1 MKRDLPQVKRVVVK
15 VGTNLLSTKAGI
27 DEAYIDTIASQIA
40 ALMEKGYQVLLVS
53 SGAIG
58 MGAKEL
64 RLKGPVKQTALR
76 QACAS
81 IGNPLLMTSYRRA
94 FKAHGLICSQIL
106 LTRLD
111 VNNRRTYVNLRNSVS
126 TLLELGV
133 VPIFNEN
140 DVVSI
145 DSLGS
150 AFGDNDR
157 MSAFIASKID
167 AELLIILTDI
177 DGLYDADPKKDP
189 DANLLSEIVTL
200 DSTILSYAAGAGSTH
215 STGGMKTKLLAAKI
229 AAVAGCGTIIAS
241 GYEPD
246 IIVRLLDGETLGTYI
261 HPTKALSQRQ
271 RWILNNSFQGSIE
284 IDEGAKNALL
294 KKKSLLPKGVV
305 RVDGTFGEGAIIEVR
320 TPDGSPFAR
329 AVSSFSSADL
339 KQVAGHDSSE
349 FAVILGSSHKGVIF
363 RPEDMVFL
371 ENDN

>member
-1 MKRDLPQVKRVVVK
+1 MKRELSNVKRIVVK
-15 VGTNLLSTKAGI
+15 VGTNLLSTKEGI
-27 DEAYIDTIASQIA
+27 DEGCIDSIAQQIA
-40 ALMEKGYQVLLVS
+40 TLMEKGYQVLLVS

-64 RLKGPVKQTALR
+64 RLKGSVKQTALR

-81 IGNPLLMTSYRRA
+81 IGNPLLMSSYRRA
-94 FKAHGLICSQIL
+94 FKSNDLICSQIL

-157 MSAFIASKID
+157 MSAYIASKID

-177 DGLYDADPKKDP
+177 DGLYDADPKKDKE
-189 DANLLSEIVTL
+189 AKLLSDVETL
-200 DSTILSYAAGAGSTH
+200 DSTILSYASGAGSTH
-215 STGGMKTKLLAAKI
+215 ATGGMKTKLLAAKI

-241 GYEPD
+241 GYEKD
-246 IIVRLLDGETLGTYI
+246 SLVRVLDGEPLGTYI
-261 HPTKALSQRQ
+261 HPLKALSQRQ
-271 RWILNNSFQGSIE
+271 RWILNNSHQGVIV
-284 IDEGAKNALL
+284 IDDGAKGALL
-294 KKKSLLPKGVV
+294 RKKSLLPKGVV
-305 RVDGTFGEGAIIEVR
+305 QVDGTFAEGSIVEVQ
-320 TPDGSPFAR
+320 TVDGSSFAK
-329 AVSSFSSADL
+329 AVSSFSSVDL
-339 KQVAGHDSSE
+339 RQVVGHDSSE
-349 FAVILGSSHKGVIF
+349 FTAILGNVHKGVIF

-371 ENDN
+371 DDEN

>member
-1 MKRDLPQVKRVVVK
+1 MKRDFSQTKRIVVK
-15 VGTNLLSTKAGI
+15 VGTNLLSTSGGI
-27 DEAYIDTIASQIA
+27 DEACIDSIAEQIA
-40 ALMEKGYQVLLVS
+40 TLMEKGYQVLLVS

-81 IGNPLLMTSYRRA
+81 IGNPLLMSSYRRA
-94 FKAHGLICSQIL
+94 FKNHHLICSQIL

-157 MSAFIASKID
+157 MSAYIASKID

-177 DGLYDADPKKDP
+177 DGLYDADPKREKG
-189 DANLLSEIVTL
+189 ATLLHEVETL
-200 DSTILSYAAGAGSTH
+200 DSTILAYAGSAG
-215 STGGMKTKLLAAKI
+215 SAYATGGMKTKLLAAKI

-241 GYEPD
+241 GYEENVL
-246 IIVRLLDGETLGTYI
+246 VRLLEGEGMGTYI
-261 HPTKALSQRQ
+261 HPAKALSQRQ
-271 RWILNNSFQGSIE
+271 RWILNTSHHGTIV
-284 IDEGAKNALL
+284 IDDGAKGALL
-294 KKKSLLPKGVV
+294 KKKSLLPKGVK
-305 RVDGTFGEGAIIEVR
+305 RISGNFDEGAVVEVQSL
-320 TPDGSPFAR
+320 DGRPFAK
-329 AVSSFSSADL
+329 AVSSFSAVDL
-339 KQVAGHDSSE
+339 QVVLGHDSSE
-349 FAVILGSSHKGVIF
+349 FAALLGGAHKGVIF

-371 ENDN
+371 DDEN

>member
-27 DEAYIDTIASQIA
+27 DEAYIDTIAAQIA

-81 IGNPLLMTSYRRA
+81 IGNPLLMSSYRRA
-94 FKAHGLICSQIL
+94 FKAHNLICSQIL

-189 DANLLSEIVTL
+189 EANLLSEIDTL
-200 DSTILSYAAGAGSTH
+200 DSTILSYASGAGSTYA
-215 STGGMKTKLLAAKI
+215 TGGMKTKLLAAKI
-229 AAVAGCGTIIAS
+229 ASFAGCGTIIAS
-241 GYEPD
+241 GYESD
-246 IIVRLLDGETLGTYI
+246 IMVRILDGEQLGTYI
-261 HPTKALSQRQ
+261 HPAKALSQRQ
-271 RWILNNSFQGSIE
+271 RWILNNSFQGAIV

-294 KKKSLLPKGVV
+294 RKKSLLRQGCPHCAIFLTAASRRSLDRVSVPVWLIILSDQLTIVALVGHYPTNQLMV
-305 RVDGTFGEGAIIEVR
+305 RG
-320 TPDGSPFAR
+320 
-329 AVSSFSSADL
+329 L
-339 KQVAGHDSSE
+339 
-349 FAVILGSSHKGVIF
+349 ILQQKLVNRG
-363 RPEDMVFL
+363 L
-371 ENDN
+371 L